1 MSWTDLLFLHWP
13 VEPHEVEQLLPDG
26 VEVDTFDQRTWIGLV
41 PFKMT
46 DCKFAGFGL
55 VPGLRNFYECNVR
68 VYVRAGGLPGVWF
81 LSLDAANLLPVLG
94 GRLKWNLNYVY
105 SVHDYALR
113 RLTGPWPKARTHIRW
128 QIGDPLPPAEA
139 GSLEHFLTER
149 YWLFTERRGG
159 LHAGRI
165 RHEPWSLHEAEVES
179 VDDSLVA
186 AAGFDSVTKGSYLAM
201 ASHRID
207 VRGDPLLP
215 LAQAARLNS
224 QASPGLT

>member
-13 VEPHEVEQLLPDG
+13 VDPHEVQRLLPSG

-46 DCKFAGFGL
+46 DCTFAGFGL

-68 VYVRAGGLPGVWF
+68 VYVRAAGLSGVWF
-81 LSLDAANLLPVLG
+81 FSLDAANLLPVLG
-94 GRLKWNLNYVY
+94 GCLKWNLNYVY
-105 SVHDYALR
+105 SKFGVSHTGAVHDYALR
-113 RLTGPWPKARTHIRW
+113 RRAGPWPSARTHIRW
-128 QIGDPLPPAEA
+128 RIGAPLPTADA

-149 YWLFTERRGG
+149 YWLFTERRDG

-186 AAGFDSVTKGSYLAM
+186 AAGFRSVTKGSYLAM

-207 VRGDPLLP
+207 VCGDPLLP
-215 LAQAARLNS
+215 IAQVAR
-224 QASPGLT
+224 